1 MKSFKL
7 LFVSLLLSSLSANS
21 ELNLDLK
28 EYEIEIIIF
37 KYSQSTTNETFDAE
51 FIAPADKVLK
61 FYNPSLKINSDLYK
75 IQYNENFFNKLL
87 KGFKLDPRKQN
98 SYIEEA
104 NESIKVSNPKK
115 WYRKSNNLD
124 VLKKLNSK
132 LEKNNEYKVLDS
144 FKWIQ
149 NIDSKDDSKFL
160 FHENVVK
167 EYGIFLK
174 LYRSRF
180 LHVDIKSYLGV
191 ASNKTNDTTDENIQ
205 KYESKIL
212 KSNQTNKI
220 NITNNLKLNLN
231 EPNRYIDINQDKDDL
246 KIESS
251 EIINIFID
259 EERRIFNE
267 EIHYFDHPKFGIIL
281 SVNDV

>member
-1 MKSFKL
+1 MKL
-7 LFVSLLLSSLSANS
+7 LKIFLITILIHNINAY
-21 ELNLDLK
+21 EDLDLK

-75 IQYNENFFNKLL
+75 TQYKENFFNKLL
-87 KGFKLDPRKQN
+87 KGFKLDPKKQN
-98 SYIEEA
+98 LFIEKD
-104 NESIKVSNPKK
+104 NKGTKVSNPKK

-191 ASNKTNDTTDENIQ
+191 ASNKTNDTTEEKIQ

-212 KSNQTNKI
+212 ETNQTNQT
-220 NITNNLKLNLN
+220 NISTNLKLNLN
-231 EPNRYIDINQDKDDL
+231 EPNSYIDISKDEDDL

>member
-1 MKSFKL
+1 MKL
-7 LFVSLLLSSLSANS
+7 LKIFFISILIQNTNAYDD
-21 ELNLDLK
+21 LDLK

-37 KYSQSTTNETFDAE
+37 KYSQSSTNETFDAE

-75 IQYNENFFNKLL
+75 TQYKENFFNKLL
-87 KGFKLDPRKQN
+87 KGFKLDPKKQN
-98 SYIEEA
+98 SFIKKD
-104 NESIKVSNPKK
+104 NKGTKVSNPKK

-132 LEKNNEYKVLDS
+132 LEKNNEYEVLDS

-149 NIDSKDDSKFL
+149 NIDSRDDSKFL
-160 FHENVVK
+160 FHENVTK

-191 ASNKTNDTTDENIQ
+191 ASNKTNDTTAEKIY

-220 NITNNLKLNLN
+220 NIASNLKLNLN
-231 EPNRYIDINQDKDDL
+231 EPNSYIDISKDEDDL

-281 SVNDV
+281 SVNDI

>member
-1 MKSFKL
+1 MKL
-7 LFVSLLLSSLSANS
+7 LKIFLITTLIHNINAY
-21 ELNLDLK
+21 EDLDLK
-28 EYEIEIIIF
+28 EYEVEIIIF
-37 KYSQSTTNETFDAE
+37 KYSQSSTNETFDAE

-75 IQYNENFFNKLL
+75 TQYKENFFNNLL
-87 KGFKLDPRKQN
+87 KGFKLDSKKQN
-98 SYIEEA
+98 SYIEKADE
-104 NESIKVSNPKK
+104 NTNVSNPKK

-132 LEKNNEYKVLDS
+132 LEKNNEYEVLDS

-149 NIDSKDDSKFL
+149 NIDSRDDSKFL
-160 FHENVVK
+160 FHENVTK

-191 ASNKTNDTTDENIQ
+191 ASNKTNDTTAEKIQ

-220 NITNNLKLNLN
+220 NIASNLKLNLN
-231 EPNRYIDINQDKDDL
+231 EPNSYIDINQDKDDL
-246 KIESS
+246 KIEST

>member
-1 MKSFKL
+1 MKL
-7 LFVSLLLSSLSANS
+7 LKIFLISILIHKTNAYDD
-21 ELNLDLK
+21 LDLK

-37 KYSQSTTNETFDAE
+37 KYSQSSTNETFDAE

-75 IQYNENFFNKLL
+75 TQYKENFFNKLL
-87 KGFKLDPRKQN
+87 KGFKLDPKKQN
-98 SYIEEA
+98 SFIEKD
-104 NESIKVSNPKK
+104 NKGTKVSNPKK

-132 LEKNNEYKVLDS
+132 LEKNNEYEVLDS

-149 NIDSKDDSKFL
+149 NIDSRDDSKFL
-160 FHENVVK
+160 FHENVTK

-191 ASNKTNDTTDENIQ
+191 ASNKANDTTQEKIQ

-212 KSNQTNKI
+212 KTNQTNQT
-220 NITNNLKLNLN
+220 NISTNLKLNLN
-231 EPNRYIDINQDKDDL
+231 EPNSYIDISKDEDDL

>member
-1 MKSFKL
+1 MKL
-7 LFVSLLLSSLSANS
+7 LKIFLISILIHNTNAYDD
-21 ELNLDLK
+21 LDLK

-37 KYSQSTTNETFDAE
+37 KYSQSSTNETFDAE

-75 IQYNENFFNKLL
+75 AQYKENFFNKLL
-87 KGFKLDPRKQN
+87 KGFKLDPKKQN
-98 SYIEEA
+98 SSIE
-104 NESIKVSNPKK
+104 NDNKGTKVSNPKK

-132 LEKNNEYKVLDS
+132 LEKNNEYEVLDS

-149 NIDSKDDSKFL
+149 NIDSRDDSKFL
-160 FHENVVK
+160 FHENVIK

-191 ASNKTNDTTDENIQ
+191 ASNKTNDTTEEKIQ

-212 KSNQTNKI
+212 ESNQTNQT
-220 NITNNLKLNLN
+220 NISTNLKLNLN
-231 EPNRYIDINQDKDDL
+231 EPNSYIDISKDEDDL

>member
-1 MKSFKL
+1 MKL
-7 LFVSLLLSSLSANS
+7 LKIFLITILIHNINAY
-21 ELNLDLK
+21 EDLDLK

-37 KYSQSTTNETFDAE
+37 KYSQSTNNETFDAE

-132 LEKNNEYKVLDS
+132 LEKNNEYEVLDS

-191 ASNKTNDTTDENIQ
+191 ASNKTNDTTEEKIQ

-212 KSNQTNKI
+212 ETNQTNQT
-220 NITNNLKLNLN
+220 NISTNLKLNLN
-231 EPNRYIDINQDKDDL
+231 EPNSYIDISKDEDDL

>member
-1 MKSFKL
+1 MKL
-7 LFVSLLLSSLSANS
+7 LKIFLITILIHNINAY
-21 ELNLDLK
+21 EDLDLK

-37 KYSQSTTNETFDAE
+37 KYSQSTNNETFDAE

-98 SYIEEA
+98 SYIEEG

>member
-1 MKSFKL
+1 MKL
-7 LFVSLLLSSLSANS
+7 LKIFFISILIHNTNAY
-21 ELNLDLK
+21 EGLDLK
-28 EYEIEIIIF
+28 EYEVEIIIF
-37 KYSQSTTNETFDAE
+37 KYSQSSTNETFDAE

-75 IQYNENFFNKLL
+75 TQYKENFFNKLL
-87 KGFKLDPRKQN
+87 TGFKLDPKKQN
-98 SYIEEA
+98 SFIEKD
-104 NESIKVSNPKK
+104 NKGIKVSNPKK

-132 LEKNNEYKVLDS
+132 LEKNNEYEVLDS

-149 NIDSKDDSKFL
+149 NIDSRDDSKFL
-160 FHENVVK
+160 FHENVIK

-191 ASNKTNDTTDENIQ
+191 ASNKTNDTTEEKIQ

-212 KSNQTNKI
+212 ESNQTNQT
-220 NITNNLKLNLN
+220 NISTNLKLNLN
-231 EPNRYIDINQDKDDL
+231 EPNSYIDISKVEDDL

>member
-1 MKSFKL
+1 MKL
-7 LFVSLLLSSLSANS
+7 LKIFLITTLIHNINAY
-21 ELNLDLK
+21 EDLDLK
-28 EYEIEIIIF
+28 EYELEIIIF
-37 KYSQSTTNETFDAE
+37 KYSQSSTNETFDAE

-75 IQYNENFFNKLL
+75 TQYKENFFNNLL
-87 KGFKLDPRKQN
+87 KGFKLDSKKQN
-98 SYIEEA
+98 SYIEKA
-104 NESIKVSNPKK
+104 NENTKVSNPKK

-132 LEKNNEYKVLDS
+132 LEKNNEYEVLDS

-160 FHENVVK
+160 FHENVIK

-191 ASNKTNDTTDENIQ
+191 ASNKTNDTTAEKIQ

-220 NITNNLKLNLN
+220 NIASNLKLNLN
-231 EPNRYIDINQDKDDL
+231 EPNSYIDINQDKDDL
-246 KIESS
+246 KIEST

>member
-1 MKSFKL
+1 MKL
-7 LFVSLLLSSLSANS
+7 LKIFLITILIHNINAY
-21 ELNLDLK
+21 EDLDLK

-149 NIDSKDDSKFL
+149 NIDSRDDSKFL
-160 FHENVVK
+160 FHENVTK

>member
-1 MKSFKL
+1 MKL
-7 LFVSLLLSSLSANS
+7 LKIFFISILIQNTNAYDD
-21 ELNLDLK
+21 LDLK

-37 KYSQSTTNETFDAE
+37 KYSQSSTNETFDAE

-75 IQYNENFFNKLL
+75 TQYKENFFNKLL
-87 KGFKLDPRKQN
+87 KGFKLDPKKQN
-98 SYIEEA
+98 SFIEKD
-104 NESIKVSNPKK
+104 NKGIKVSNPKK

-132 LEKNNEYKVLDS
+132 LEKNNEYEVLDS

-149 NIDSKDDSKFL
+149 NIDSRDDSKFL
-160 FHENVVK
+160 FHENVIK

-191 ASNKTNDTTDENIQ
+191 ASNKTNDTTEEKIQ

-212 KSNQTNKI
+212 ETNQTNKT
-220 NITNNLKLNLN
+220 NISTNLKLNLN
-231 EPNRYIDINQDKDDL
+231 EPNSYIDISKDEDDL

>member
-1 MKSFKL
+1 MKL
-7 LFVSLLLSSLSANS
+7 LKIFFISILIQNTNAYDD
-21 ELNLDLK
+21 LDLK

-37 KYSQSTTNETFDAE
+37 KYSQSSTNETFDAE

-75 IQYNENFFNKLL
+75 TQYKENFFNKLL
-87 KGFKLDPRKQN
+87 KGFKLDPKKQN
-98 SYIEEA
+98 SFIEKD
-104 NESIKVSNPKK
+104 NKGTKVSNPKK

-132 LEKNNEYKVLDS
+132 LKKNNEYEVLDS

-149 NIDSKDDSKFL
+149 NIDSRDDSKFL
-160 FHENVVK
+160 FHENVTK

-191 ASNKTNDTTDENIQ
+191 ASNKTNDTTQEKIQ

-212 KSNQTNKI
+212 ETNQTNQT
-220 NITNNLKLNLN
+220 NISSNLKLNLN
-231 EPNRYIDINQDKDDL
+231 EPNSYIDISKDEDDL

-259 EERRIFNE
+259 EERRIFND

>member
-1 MKSFKL
+1 MKL
-7 LFVSLLLSSLSANS
+7 LKIFFISILIHNTNAYDD
-21 ELNLDLK
+21 LDLK

-37 KYSQSTTNETFDAE
+37 KYSQSSTNETFDAE

-75 IQYNENFFNKLL
+75 TQYKENFFNKLL
-87 KGFKLDPRKQN
+87 KGFKLDPKKQN
-98 SYIEEA
+98 SFIEKD
-104 NESIKVSNPKK
+104 NKGTKVSNPKK

-132 LEKNNEYKVLDS
+132 LEKNNEYEVLDS

-149 NIDSKDDSKFL
+149 NIDSRDDSKFL
-160 FHENVVK
+160 FHENVTK

-191 ASNKTNDTTDENIQ
+191 ASNKTSDITEGKIQ

-220 NITNNLKLNLN
+220 NIASNLKLNLN
-231 EPNRYIDINQDKDDL
+231 EPNSYIDISKDEDDL

>member
-1 MKSFKL
+1 MKL
-7 LFVSLLLSSLSANS
+7 LKIFLISILIHNTNAYDD
-21 ELNLDLK
+21 LDLK

-37 KYSQSTTNETFDAE
+37 KYSQSSTNETFDAE

-75 IQYNENFFNKLL
+75 TQYKENFFNKLL
-87 KGFKLDPRKQN
+87 KGFKLDPKKQN
-98 SYIEEA
+98 SFIEKD
-104 NESIKVSNPKK
+104 NKGIKVSNPKK

-124 VLKKLNSK
+124 VLKKLNRK
-132 LEKNNEYKVLDS
+132 LEKNNEYEVLDS

-149 NIDSKDDSKFL
+149 NIDSRDDSKFL
-160 FHENVVK
+160 FHENVIK

-191 ASNKTNDTTDENIQ
+191 ASNKTNDTTEEKIQ

-212 KSNQTNKI
+212 ESNQTNQT
-220 NITNNLKLNLN
+220 NISTNLKLNLN
-231 EPNRYIDINQDKDDL
+231 EPNSYINISKDEDDL

>member
-1 MKSFKL
+1 MKL
-7 LFVSLLLSSLSANS
+7 LKIFFISILIHNTNAYDD
-21 ELNLDLK
+21 LDLK

-37 KYSQSTTNETFDAE
+37 KYSQSSTNETFDAE

-75 IQYNENFFNKLL
+75 TQYKENFFNNLL
-87 KGFKLDPRKQN
+87 KGFKLDSKKQN
-98 SYIEEA
+98 SYIEKA
-104 NESIKVSNPKK
+104 NKKTKVSNPKK

-132 LEKNNEYKVLDS
+132 LEKNNEYEVLDS

-149 NIDSKDDSKFL
+149 NIDSRDDSKFL
-160 FHENVVK
+160 FHENVIK

-191 ASNKTNDTTDENIQ
+191 ASNKTNDTTAEKIE

-220 NITNNLKLNLN
+220 NIASNLKLNLN
-231 EPNRYIDINQDKDDL
+231 KPNSYIDINQDKDDL
-246 KIESS
+246 KIEST

>member
-1 MKSFKL
+1 MKL
-7 LFVSLLLSSLSANS
+7 LKIFLITILIHNINAY
-21 ELNLDLK
+21 EDLDLK

-191 ASNKTNDTTDENIQ
+191 ASNKTNDTTAENIQ

-220 NITNNLKLNLN
+220 NISNNLKLNLN

>member
-1 MKSFKL
+1 MKL
-7 LFVSLLLSSLSANS
+7 LKIFFISILIHNTNAYD
-21 ELNLDLK
+21 LDLK

-37 KYSQSTTNETFDAE
+37 KYSQSSTNETFDAE

-75 IQYNENFFNKLL
+75 TQYKENFFNKLL
-87 KGFKLDPRKQN
+87 KGFKLDPKKQN
-98 SYIEEA
+98 SFIEKD
-104 NESIKVSNPKK
+104 NKGTKVSNPKK

-132 LEKNNEYKVLDS
+132 LEKNNEYEVLDS

-149 NIDSKDDSKFL
+149 NIDSRDDSKFL
-160 FHENVVK
+160 FHENVTK

-191 ASNKTNDTTDENIQ
+191 GSNKTNDTTEEKIQ

-212 KSNQTNKI
+212 ETNQTNQT
-220 NITNNLKLNLN
+220 NISTNLKLNLN
-231 EPNRYIDINQDKDDL
+231 EPNSYIDISKDEDDL

>member
-1 MKSFKL
+1 MKL
-7 LFVSLLLSSLSANS
+7 LKIFLISILIHNTNAYDD
-21 ELNLDLK
+21 LDLK

-37 KYSQSTTNETFDAE
+37 KYSQSSTNETFDAE

-75 IQYNENFFNKLL
+75 TQYKENFFNKLL
-87 KGFKLDPRKQN
+87 KGFKLDSKKQN
-98 SYIEEA
+98 SFIEKD
-104 NESIKVSNPKK
+104 NKGTKVSNPKK

-132 LEKNNEYKVLDS
+132 LEKNNEYEVLDS

-149 NIDSKDDSKFL
+149 NIDSRDDSKFL
-160 FHENVVK
+160 FHENVTK

-191 ASNKTNDTTDENIQ
+191 ASNKTNNTTEEKIQ

-212 KSNQTNKI
+212 ESNQTNQT
-220 NITNNLKLNLN
+220 NISTNLKLNLN
-231 EPNRYIDINQDKDDL
+231 EPNSYIDISKEEDDL

>member
-1 MKSFKL
+1 MKL
-7 LFVSLLLSSLSANS
+7 LKIFLITILIHNINAY
-21 ELNLDLK
+21 EDLDLK

-132 LEKNNEYKVLDS
+132 LEKNNEYEVLDS

>member
-1 MKSFKL
+1 MKL
-7 LFVSLLLSSLSANS
+7 LKIFLISILIHNTNAYDD
-21 ELNLDLK
+21 LDLK

-37 KYSQSTTNETFDAE
+37 KYSQSSTNETFDAE

-75 IQYNENFFNKLL
+75 TQYKENFFNKLL
-87 KGFKLDPRKQN
+87 KGFKLDPKKQN
-98 SYIEEA
+98 TYIEKA
-104 NESIKVSNPKK
+104 NKRTKVSNPKK

-124 VLKKLNSK
+124 VLKKLHSK
-132 LEKNNEYKVLDS
+132 LEKNNEYEVLDS

-160 FHENVVK
+160 FHENVIK

-191 ASNKTNDTTDENIQ
+191 ASNKINDTTEEKIQ

-212 KSNQTNKI
+212 KSNQTNKT
-220 NITNNLKLNLN
+220 NISTNLKINLN
-231 EPNRYIDINQDKDDL
+231 EPNSYIDISKDEDDL

-281 SVNDV
+281 SLNDV

>member
-1 MKSFKL
+1 MKL
-7 LFVSLLLSSLSANS
+7 LKIFLITTLIHNVNAY
-21 ELNLDLK
+21 EDLDLK
-28 EYEIEIIIF
+28 EYEVEIIIF
-37 KYSQSTTNETFDAE
+37 KYSQSSTNETFDAE

-75 IQYNENFFNKLL
+75 TQYKENFFNNLL
-87 KGFKLDPRKQN
+87 KGFKLDSKKQN
-98 SYIEEA
+98 SYIEKA
-104 NESIKVSNPKK
+104 NKKTKVSNPKK

-132 LEKNNEYKVLDS
+132 LEKNNEYEVLDS

-149 NIDSKDDSKFL
+149 NIDSRDDSKFL
-160 FHENVVK
+160 FHENVTK

-191 ASNKTNDTTDENIQ
+191 ASNKTNDTTEEKIQ

-212 KSNQTNKI
+212 ESNQTNKV
-220 NITNNLKLNLN
+220 NIASNLKLNLN
-231 EPNRYIDINQDKDDL
+231 EPNSYIDISKDEDDL

>member
-1 MKSFKL
+1 MKL
-7 LFVSLLLSSLSANS
+7 LKILLITILIHNINAYDD
-21 ELNLDLK
+21 LDLK
-28 EYEIEIIIF
+28 EYEVEIIIF
-37 KYSQSTTNETFDAE
+37 KYSQSSTNETFDAE
-51 FIAPADKVLK
+51 FIAPADEVLK
-61 FYNPSLKINSDLYK
+61 FYNPRLKINSDLYK
-75 IQYNENFFNKLL
+75 TQYKENFFNKLL
-87 KGFKLDPRKQN
+87 KGFKLAPKKQN
-98 SYIEEA
+98 SFIEKA
-104 NESIKVSNPKK
+104 NESLNVSNPKT

-132 LEKNNEYKVLDS
+132 LEKSNQYELLDS

-149 NIDSKDDSKFL
+149 NIDSKDDSEFL
-160 FHENVVK
+160 FHENLIK

-191 ASNKTNDTTDENIQ
+191 ASNKTNDTTAEKIQ

-212 KSNQTNKI
+212 KSNKINKI
-220 NITNNLKLNLN
+220 NIASNLKLNLN
-231 EPNRYIDINQDKDDL
+231 EPNSYIDINKDKDDL

-281 SVNDV
+281 SVNDI

>member
-1 MKSFKL
+1 MKL
-7 LFVSLLLSSLSANS
+7 LKIFFISILIHNTNAYDD
-21 ELNLDLK
+21 LDLK

-37 KYSQSTTNETFDAE
+37 KYSQSSTNETFDAE
-51 FIAPADKVLK
+51 FIAPADTVLK

-75 IQYNENFFNKLL
+75 TQYKENFFNKLL
-87 KGFKLDPRKQN
+87 KGFKLDPKKQN
-98 SYIEEA
+98 SFIEKD
-104 NESIKVSNPKK
+104 NKGIKVSNPKK

-132 LEKNNEYKVLDS
+132 LEKNNEYEVLDS

-149 NIDSKDDSKFL
+149 NIDSRDDSKFL
-160 FHENVVK
+160 FHENVTK

-191 ASNKTNDTTDENIQ
+191 ASNKANDTTQEKIQ

-212 KSNQTNKI
+212 KTNQTNQT
-220 NITNNLKLNLN
+220 NISTNLKLNLN
-231 EPNRYIDINQDKDDL
+231 EPNSYIDISKDEDDL

>member
-1 MKSFKL
+1 MKL
-7 LFVSLLLSSLSANS
+7 LKIFLITLLIHNINAYDD
-21 ELNLDLK
+21 LDLK
-28 EYEIEIIIF
+28 EYEVEIIIF
-37 KYSQSTTNETFDAE
+37 KYSQSSTNETFDAE

-75 IQYNENFFNKLL
+75 TQYKENFFNKLL
-87 KGFKLDPRKQN
+87 KGFKLDPKKQN
-98 SYIEEA
+98 SFIEKA
-104 NESIKVSNPKK
+104 NKSTKVSNPKK

-124 VLKKLNSK
+124 VLKKLNTK
-132 LEKNNEYKVLDS
+132 LEKNNEYEVLDS

-160 FHENVVK
+160 FHENLIK

-191 ASNKTNDTTDENIQ
+191 ASNKTNDTTDEKIQ

-212 KSNQTNKI
+212 KSNQINKI
-220 NITNNLKLNLN
+220 NIANNLKLNLN
-231 EPNRYIDINQDKDDL
+231 EPNSYIDINQDRDDL

-259 EERRIFNE
+259 ENRRIFNE
-267 EIHYFDHPKFGIIL
+267 EIHYFDHPKFGIII

>member
-1 MKSFKL
+1 MKL
-7 LFVSLLLSSLSANS
+7 LKIFLITTLIHNVNAY
-21 ELNLDLK
+21 EDLDLK
-28 EYEIEIIIF
+28 EYEVEIIIF
-37 KYSQSTTNETFDAE
+37 KYSQSSTNETFDAE

-75 IQYNENFFNKLL
+75 TQYKENFFNNLL
-87 KGFKLDPRKQN
+87 KGFKLDSKKQN
-98 SYIEEA
+98 SYIEKA
-104 NESIKVSNPKK
+104 NKKTKVSNPKK

-132 LEKNNEYKVLDS
+132 LEKNNEYEVLDS

-160 FHENVVK
+160 FHENVKK

-191 ASNKTNDTTDENIQ
+191 ASNKTNDITEEKIQ

-220 NITNNLKLNLN
+220 NIASNLKLNLN
-231 EPNRYIDINQDKDDL
+231 EPNSYIDINQDKDDL
-246 KIESS
+246 KIEST

>member
-1 MKSFKL
+1 MDNVINLLWYDIFENKQPNSVKSIMENL
-7 LFVSLLLSSLSANS
+7 IGSLNEDIDLWDLNIETDTEDQSLL
-21 ELNLDLK
+21 
-28 EYEIEIIIF
+28 
-37 KYSQSTTNETFDAE
+37 
-51 FIAPADKVLK
+51 KVVDS
-61 FYNPSLKINSDLYK
+61 NVVYK
-75 IQYNENFFNKLL
+75 KP
-87 KGFKLDPRKQN
+87 KD
-98 SYIEEA
+98 YIEEA

>member
-1 MKSFKL
+1 MKL
-7 LFVSLLLSSLSANS
+7 LKILLITILIHNINAYDD
-21 ELNLDLK
+21 LDLK
-28 EYEIEIIIF
+28 EYEVEIIIF
-37 KYSQSTTNETFDAE
+37 KYSQSSTNETFDAE
-51 FIAPADKVLK
+51 FIAPADEVLK

-75 IQYNENFFNKLL
+75 TQYKENFFNKLL
-87 KGFKLDPRKQN
+87 KGFKLAPKKQN
-98 SYIEEA
+98 SFIEKA
-104 NESIKVSNPKK
+104 NESLNVSNPKT

-132 LEKNNEYKVLDS
+132 LEKSNQYELLDS

-149 NIDSKDDSKFL
+149 NIDSKDDSEFL
-160 FHENVVK
+160 FHENLIK

-180 LHVDIKSYLGV
+180 LHVDIKSYIGI
-191 ASNKTNDTTDENIQ
+191 ASNKTNDTTAEKIQ

-212 KSNQTNKI
+212 KSNKINKI
-220 NITNNLKLNLN
+220 NIASNLKLNLN
-231 EPNRYIDINQDKDDL
+231 EPNSYIDINKDKDDL

-281 SVNDV
+281 SVNDI

>member
-1 MKSFKL
+1 MKL
-7 LFVSLLLSSLSANS
+7 LKIFLITILIHNINAY
-21 ELNLDLK
+21 EDLDLK

-191 ASNKTNDTTDENIQ
+191 ASNKTNDTTEEKIQ

-212 KSNQTNKI
+212 ETNQTNQT
-220 NITNNLKLNLN
+220 NISTNLKLNLN
-231 EPNRYIDINQDKDDL
+231 EPNSYIDISKDEDDL

>member
-1 MKSFKL
+1 MKL
-7 LFVSLLLSSLSANS
+7 LKIFLITTLIHNINAY
-21 ELNLDLK
+21 EDLDLK
-28 EYEIEIIIF
+28 EYEVEIIIF
-37 KYSQSTTNETFDAE
+37 KYSQSSTNETFDAE

-75 IQYNENFFNKLL
+75 TKYKENFFNNLL
-87 KGFKLDPRKQN
+87 KGFKLDSKKQN
-98 SYIEEA
+98 SYIEKADE
-104 NESIKVSNPKK
+104 NTNVSNPKK

-132 LEKNNEYKVLDS
+132 LEKNNEYEVLDS

-160 FHENVVK
+160 FHENAIK

-191 ASNKTNDTTDENIQ
+191 ASNKTNDTTAEKIQ

-212 KSNQTNKI
+212 KSNQTSKI
-220 NITNNLKLNLN
+220 NIASNLKLNLN
-231 EPNRYIDINQDKDDL
+231 EPNSYIDINQDKDDL
-246 KIESS
+246 KIEST

>member
-1 MKSFKL
+1 MKL
-7 LFVSLLLSSLSANS
+7 LKIFLITILIHNINAY
-21 ELNLDLK
+21 EDLDLK

-115 WYRKSNNLD
+115 WYSKSNNLD

>member
-1 MKSFKL
+1 MKL
-7 LFVSLLLSSLSANS
+7 LKIFFISILIHNTNAYDD
-21 ELNLDLK
+21 LDLK

-37 KYSQSTTNETFDAE
+37 KYSQSSTNETFDAE

-75 IQYNENFFNKLL
+75 TQYKENFFNKLL
-87 KGFKLDPRKQN
+87 KGFKLDPKKQN
-98 SYIEEA
+98 SFIEKD
-104 NESIKVSNPKK
+104 NKGTKVSNPKK

-132 LEKNNEYKVLDS
+132 LEKNNEYEVLDS

-149 NIDSKDDSKFL
+149 NIDSRDDSKFL
-160 FHENVVK
+160 FHENVTK

-191 ASNKTNDTTDENIQ
+191 ASNKTNDTTEEKIQ

-212 KSNQTNKI
+212 ESNQTNQT
-220 NITNNLKLNLN
+220 NISTNLKLNLN
-231 EPNRYIDINQDKDDL
+231 EPNSYIDISKVEDDL

>member
-1 MKSFKL
+1 MKL
-7 LFVSLLLSSLSANS
+7 LKIFLITILIHNINAY
-21 ELNLDLK
+21 EDLDLK

-98 SYIEEA
+98 SYIEEG

>member
-1 MKSFKL
+1 MKL
-7 LFVSLLLSSLSANS
+7 LKIFLITILIHNINAY
-21 ELNLDLK
+21 EDLDLK

-191 ASNKTNDTTDENIQ
+191 ALNKTNDTTDENIQ

>member
-1 MKSFKL
+1 MKL
-7 LFVSLLLSSLSANS
+7 LKIFFISILIHNTNAYDD
-21 ELNLDLK
+21 LDLK

-37 KYSQSTTNETFDAE
+37 KYSQSSTNETFDAE

-75 IQYNENFFNKLL
+75 TQYKENFFNKLL
-87 KGFKLDPRKQN
+87 KGFKLDPKKQN
-98 SYIEEA
+98 SFIEKD
-104 NESIKVSNPKK
+104 NKGIKVSNPKK

-132 LEKNNEYKVLDS
+132 LEKNNEYEVLDS

-149 NIDSKDDSKFL
+149 NIDSRDDSKFL
-160 FHENVVK
+160 FHENVTK

-191 ASNKTNDTTDENIQ
+191 ASNKTNDTTEEKIQ

-212 KSNQTNKI
+212 ESNQTNQT
-220 NITNNLKLNLN
+220 NISTNLKLNLN
-231 EPNRYIDINQDKDDL
+231 EPNSYIDISKVEDDL

>member
-191 ASNKTNDTTDENIQ
+191 ASNKTNDTTAENIQ

>member
-1 MKSFKL
+1 MKL
-7 LFVSLLLSSLSANS
+7 LKIFLITILIHNINAYEDL
-21 ELNLDLK
+21 ELK

-124 VLKKLNSK
+124 ALKKLNSK

-191 ASNKTNDTTDENIQ
+191 ALNKTNDTTDENIQ

-220 NITNNLKLNLN
+220 NISNNLKLNLN